1 MADKKTEYD
10 AYVKAQ
16 KDKER
21 DTKNLKKLELQ
32 MKAALDSLAN
42 IKLQHEK
49 IIAFKESQP
58 KNDGSLFEKRQTL
71 TLEVEGI
78 KRTLTSQVCIWKKA
92 SLYLTTLLLFE
103 WIFLCFL
110 LK

>member
-1 MADKKTEYD
+1 LKHAMADKKTEYD

-78 KRTLTSQVCIWKKA
+78 KRTLTSQVCI
-92 SLYLTTLLLFE
+92 
-103 WIFLCFL
+103 
-110 LK
+110 